1 MNLPVKYRPKTF
13 EEVAGQQ
20 HVTRT
25 LQNALKTGRISQAY
39 LFAGPRGVG
48 KTTTARILAKGLN
61 CEKGVTPHPC
71 NQCEI
76 CREIDEGK
84 SLDVIEIDGASNRG
98 IEEIRSL
105 REKIRFTPAR
115 ARYKVY
121 IIDEV
126 HMLTT
131 EAFNAL
137 LKTLEE
143 PPPHVIFIFA
153 TTEPRKI
160 PETVISRTQRFDFRP
175 LSKKE
180 IAERLKFVAEKEG
193 IEVHPD
199 ALMRIAKYADG
210 SLRDG
215 LALLEQLYVFSN
227 GPIKVEDV
235 NQVLGIIDEEIFVKI
250 IESALKGDTKNVLEM
265 ANNAFD
271 QGYSVHEFTRSFSEA
286 VQELTRAKFYGEKN
300 PFYELA
306 QKISKS
312 QLVATM
318 KIALDMEEVAR
329 YTQNPRVGIDYQL
342 IRLSYLDKILRI
354 DKVLEEAG
362 VYLVEERPIEKKHEE
377 LKKPEERKEA
387 GHVTEKEEPQES
399 LKERLMD
406 LLEEKAKKEPQ
417 QLEEK
422 KSDEKVMKAAEEENV
437 EKDEVDVIAR
447 EKLLKTLE
455 EHIPFVT
462 TVIEKSHLRIDNS
475 NIFVGVKDDFEKD
488 LVLRHRNKILFILYD
503 RFKTK
508 FSLLVDIVDE
518 EVRASEEKEDNLS
531 PALKKLMDKFD
542 LEVIK
547 DV

>member
-1 MNLPVKYRPKTF
+1 MNLPVKYRPRTF

-193 IEVHPD
+193 IEVQSD

-215 LALLEQLYVFSN
+215 LALMEQLYVFSN

-250 IESALKGDTKNVLEM
+250 FEAALKGDTKSVLEM

-286 VQELTRAKFYGEKN
+286 VQDLTRAKFYSEKN
-300 PFYELA
+300 PFHEIA
-306 QKISKS
+306 RKISKG

-318 KIALDMEEVAR
+318 KIALDMEEIAR

-354 DKVLEEAG
+354 DRILEKSG
-362 VYLVEERPIEKKHEE
+362 IYLVEERRVEEKQVPE
-377 LKKPEERKEA
+377 LKMKEQIDQKVQDEEQ
-387 GHVTEKEEPQES
+387 HQS

-406 LLEEKAKKEPQ
+406 LLEKKAETTSPPQ
-417 QLEEK
+417 
-422 KSDEKVMKAAEEENV
+422 SAENKV
-437 EKDEVDVIAR
+437 EKPFSSLSIKR
-447 EKLLKTLE
+447 EDLLKTLE

-462 TVIEKSHLRIDNS
+462 TVIEKSLLRIEDGS
-475 NIFVGVKDDFEKD
+475 IFIGVRDDFEKD
-488 LVLRHRNKILFILYD
+488 FVLRHKNKITFILYD
-503 RFKTK
+503 KFKTN
-508 FSLLVDIVDE
+508 FSLLVEIVDE
-518 EVRASEEKEDNLS
+518 EEIKNHKIDRNLS
-531 PALKKLMDKFD
+531 PALKKLMEKFD
-542 LEVIK
+542 LEVVE

>member
-71 NQCEI
+71 NQCEM

-199 ALMRIAKYADG
+199 ALLRIAKYADG

-235 NQVLGIIDEEIFVKI
+235 NQVLGIIDEEIFMKI
-250 IESALKGDTKNVLEM
+250 IEAALKGDTKSVLEM

-300 PFYELA
+300 AFFELA

-342 IRLSYLDKILRI
+342 IRLSYLDKILKI
-354 DKVLEEAG
+354 DKILEESG
-362 VYLVEERPIEKKHEE
+362 VYLVEERQVEKKQMPEPE
-377 LKKPEERKEA
+377 VKKTIEQKARE
-387 GHVTEKEEPQES
+387 EEPQQS

-406 LLEEKAKKEPQ
+406 LLEKKSETTPPPQ
-417 QLEEK
+417 PSETTPPPQKEEEK
-422 KSDEKVMKAAEEENV
+422 EKPAAP
-437 EKDEVDVIAR
+437 VIER
-447 EKLLKTLE
+447 SVLLKTLE
-455 EHIPFVT
+455 EQIPFVT
-462 TVIEKSHLRIDNS
+462 TVIEKSVLRIENS
-475 NIFVGVKDDFEKD
+475 SIFVGVRDDFEKD

-508 FSLLVDIVDE
+508 FSLLVEIVDE
-518 EVRASEEKEDNLS
+518 EMRESLKKEDENLS
-531 PALKKLMDKFD
+531 PALKKLMEKFD